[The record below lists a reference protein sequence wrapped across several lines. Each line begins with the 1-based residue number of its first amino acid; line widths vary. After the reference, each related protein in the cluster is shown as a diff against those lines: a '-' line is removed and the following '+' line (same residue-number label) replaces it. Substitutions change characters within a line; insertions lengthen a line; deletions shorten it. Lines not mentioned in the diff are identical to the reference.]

1 MHDHKRTIIIP
12 VMRKAHTGNLKSK
25 RYGSFLNQKDLLTGT
40 KQRNIIR
47 TSGRFNKRLKK
58 RREHKHEIQNEQ
70 FRKYKH
76 SLHYELR
83 T

>member
-58 RREHKHEIQNEQ
+58 RREHKHEI
-70 FRKYKH
+70 YKTNN
-76 SLHYELR
+76 SVSISTVY
-83 T
+83 TKN

>member
-12 VMRKAHTGNLKSK
+12 VMREAHTGNLKSK

-47 TSGRFNKRLKK
+47 TSGRFNKRLKNVESINMRYTK
-58 RREHKHEIQNEQ
+58 RTIP
-70 FRKYKH
+70 
-76 SLHYELR
+76 
-83 T
+83 